1 MKNLSIKL
9 GILFFIIIFSLIT
22 SLLFYLHRGI
32 ADTRA
37 EEEIEAL
44 QTRGNSHRSVLEKH
58 FKEDTIGHVVLME
71 SESRT
76 DVVITNQ
83 RGEVILASKPI
94 EQFEKYVPLPGQQ
107 IPREGQVIENNWKT
121 EPYIATI
128 SPIYLH
134 NELMGYVFMFENT
147 ESVHL
152 LMNSLNEHFFL
163 AGILSVIFTLII
175 IIFLSKG
182 ITKPLIT
189 MKEATYQISK
199 GNFSVSF
206 PKASKDELGEL
217 AKSIES
223 LATELNYLKQQRSEF
238 LASISHEL
246 RTPLTY
252 IKGYTDIVRKRNLS
266 EEDQKKYLTI
276 ISEETN
282 RLSSLIKELFDL
294 AKMDQN
300 TFLIHKQNL
309 DLQPFLKKMSQKL
322 TPALTA
328 KNIHFTLDCQPEIH
342 LMADPIK
349 LDQILINLLDNAIK
363 YSADGAKI
371 ELKAWKVKGLI
382 HLTIED
388 NGKGIPEK
396 DLPFIFNR
404 FYRVDKSRTR
414 TLGGTG
420 LGLAIVQELVHAHDA
435 EISVTSKE
443 DAGTKFELLF
453 KEKANEDDIIN

>member
-9 GILFFIIIFSLIT
+9 GILFFVIIFSLIT
-22 SLLFYLHRGI
+22 SLLFYLHKGI
-32 ADTRA
+32 ADIRA

-44 QTRGNSHRSVLEKH
+44 QARGNSHRSVLEKH
-58 FKEDTIGHVVLME
+58 FNEDTIDHVVLME

-83 RGEVILASKPI
+83 SGEIIQASKEI
-94 EQFEKYVPLPGQQ
+94 EQFEKYIPLPEQQ
-107 IPREGQVIENNWKT
+107 ISREGQVIENNWKT

-128 SPIYLH
+128 SPIYLQ
-134 NELMGYVFMFENT
+134 NKLMGYIFMFENT
-147 ESVHL
+147 KSVHL
-152 LMNSLNEHFFL
+152 LMNSLNEHFLL
-163 AGILSVIFTLII
+163 AGILSVIFTFII

-206 PKASKDELGEL
+206 PKASKDELGDL

-266 EEDQKKYLTI
+266 EEEQKKYLTI
-276 ISEETN
+276 ISDETN
-282 RLSSLIKELFDL
+282 RLSSLIKELFEL

-309 DLQPFLKKMSQKL
+309 ELFPFLEKIVQKL
-322 TPALTA
+322 TPALTE
-328 KNIHFTLDCQPEIH
+328 KNIHFTLECEPRIN
-342 LMADPIK
+342 LMADPTK
-349 LDQILINLLDNAIK
+349 LEQIIINLLDNAIK
-363 YSADGAKI
+363 YSTDGAKI
-371 ELKAWKVKGLI
+371 ELKAWKGKGLI

-388 NGKGIPEK
+388 SGKGIPEK

-404 FYRVDKSRTR
+404 FYRIDKSRTR
-414 TLGGTG
+414 SLGGTG

-443 DAGTKFELLF
+443 GVGTKFELLF
-453 KEKANEDDIIN
+453 KEKTNEDNLIN